1 MTMNSTISELVQDN
15 SSIEY
20 VSPEA
25 NPMDTV
31 QNSDLVFGQKHN
43 DIDCA
48 LCPSAKRACDRA
60 WVTAKNL
67 EEWSSMST
75 TTLWRWLG
83 RLEKAR
89 RISTFSDMKKWSIP
103 HAQGGS
109 TPTTLYNLNV
119 LNQLAMVCIDNEK
132 LNDISCKFSDI
143 LSEVETTGSYSIRKQ
158 CSYMIE
164 DKIERAQRWIE
175 EMEEWQ
181 KVLSVF
187 QDAYDEIKS
196 LLAEER
202 LNFELLSEV
211 VDDFGRTTALGD
223 DKKGASDLG
232 TAGAESKESEE
243 AYMTVRDWCLKHK
256 LPVSTNEPE
265 RTVSKQLT
273 DICMTFPK
281 REQWHRDSSGTELFP
296 QWAFNIL
303 DKVYDDNYM
312 FLLEG
317 RTE

>member
-1 MTMNSTISELVQDN
+1 MIEKDITPTENLVQIN
-15 SSIEY
+15 S
-20 VSPEA
+20 
-25 NPMDTV
+25 NKF
-31 QNSDLVFGQKHN
+31 LFGQKHN
-43 DIDCA
+43 GIDCV
-48 LCPSAKRACDRA
+48 LNPTAKRACDRA
-60 WVTAKNL
+60 LFA
-67 EEWSSMST
+67 EGQICEWSRMSA
-75 TTLWRWLG
+75 TTLWR
-83 RLEKAR
+83 RLEKLEKVSR
-89 RISTFSDMKKWSIP
+89 VCILSDVIEYELPTNS
-103 HAQGGS
+103 GGYIYGQ
-109 TPTTLYNLNV
+109 LYNLNV

-143 LSEVETTGSYSIRKQ
+143 LSEVETTGSDSIRKP

-164 DKIERAQRWIE
+164 DKIERAERWVE

-181 KVLSVF
+181 KILSVF
-187 QDAYDEIKS
+187 KDAYDEMKA

-202 LNFELLSEV
+202 LNYEMLSEA
-211 VDDFGRTTALGD
+211 VDDFGRTTARGN

-243 AYMTVRDWCLKHK
+243 AYMTARDWCLKHK

-265 RTVSKQLT
+265 GTVSKQLT

-281 REQWHRDSSGTELFP
+281 REQWHQDSSGTKLFP

-303 DKVYDDNYM
+303 DKVYDDNYI
-312 FLLEG
+312 FLLEN